1 MAETKVIYTVGGTV
15 QASGGLYIERAADKE
30 LFELCRQG
38 ELVFILSSRQVGKS
52 SLMVRTAETLTGE
65 GIQSVIIDLSAIGVN
80 VTPDEWYLG
89 ILNEIANTLDLE
101 TDIFSWWSRNVR
113 LSPAQRL
120 SNFFRDVL
128 LKEISERVVLFFDEI
143 DSTLSIPFS
152 DDFFT
157 TIRAIYNARSTI
169 KNFERLSFVLIGVA
183 TPSDLI
189 SDSRRTPFN
198 IGRRLD
204 LNDFTLEE
212 ANPLANGVGENAERV
227 LEWVFD
233 WTGGH
238 PYLTQ
243 CLCAYL
249 ARSKS
254 GLSKEDVA
262 DAVVE
267 LFLGESGNQDNNLQ
281 FVRDM
286 LIRRAPDAQ
295 KVLKVYKN
303 IRSGNKITDD
313 EHSIIKSHLKLSG
326 VVRSEHEKLQV
337 RNQIYNSVFNLQW
350 VREVTPRNWT
360 RTMAIVFAGLTFIL
374 LFIFTY
380 EQTTRSLTLTTA
392 PDPTSFSSVGQ
403 QIVYT
408 YVILNNGNVS
418 LGPAQFT
425 ITDDKIGNSFNC
437 GNDKTTLASGDYI
450 SCSISYFI
458 TEADMTAGSVT
469 NTAYASDGKT
479 TSYKVTTTI
488 SRGATAPSTNL
499 IPGYTVQHTVEKG
512 DWLSQIARCYGAN
525 LLEVENVNPQ
535 ITDPNSDLSPG
546 TVVAVPNIGSSGT
559 IYGPPCVVFHTVQGG
574 DTWTSIALLYN
585 ADPSILRDV
594 NPGELSVDRV
604 LKIPL
609 NSASEIPTRII
620 TP

>member
-1 MAETKVIYTVGGTV
+1 
-15 QASGGLYIERAADKE
+15 
-30 LFELCRQG
+30 
-38 ELVFILSSRQVGKS
+38 
-52 SLMVRTAETLTGE
+52 
-65 GIQSVIIDLSAIGVN
+65 
-80 VTPDEWYLG
+80 
-89 ILNEIANTLDLE
+89 
-101 TDIFSWWSRNVR
+101 
-113 LSPAQRL
+113 
-120 SNFFRDVL
+120 
-128 LKEISERVVLFFDEI
+128 
-143 DSTLSIPFS
+143 
-152 DDFFT
+152 
-157 TIRAIYNARSTI
+157 
-169 KNFERLSFVLIGVA
+169 
-183 TPSDLI
+183 
-189 SDSRRTPFN
+189 
-198 IGRRLD
+198 
-204 LNDFTLEE
+204 
-212 ANPLANGVGENAERV
+212 
-227 LEWVFD
+227 
-233 WTGGH
+233 
-238 PYLTQ
+238 
-243 CLCAYL
+243 
-249 ARSKS
+249 
-254 GLSKEDVA
+254 
-262 DAVVE
+262 
-267 LFLGESGNQDNNLQ
+267 
-281 FVRDM
+281 
-286 LIRRAPDAQ
+286 
-295 KVLKVYKN
+295 
-303 IRSGNKITDD
+303 
-313 EHSIIKSHLKLSG
+313 
-326 VVRSEHEKLQV
+326 
-337 RNQIYNSVFNLQW
+337 
-350 VREVTPRNWT
+350 
-360 RTMAIVFAGLTFIL
+360 MAIVFAGLTFIL